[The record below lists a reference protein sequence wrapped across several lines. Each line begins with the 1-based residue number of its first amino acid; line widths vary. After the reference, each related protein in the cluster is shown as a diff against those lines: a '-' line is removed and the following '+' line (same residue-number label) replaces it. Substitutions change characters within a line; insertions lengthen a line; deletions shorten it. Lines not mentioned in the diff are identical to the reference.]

1 MSHYKEYIELGFNPS
16 TILITCDL
24 YNQFKL
30 EYIQRGGKIKL
41 AFIKSYKT
49 YNLNSQ
55 LFIHYFSPKHDVI
68 IQDEIIV
75 NENSLISMS
84 TLRFVDISLN
94 PNSQVYNEILKALV
108 LNPIIIKGAV
118 DNLSFKR
125 EDFLF
130 GLGIGEGVAK
140 FNNFKPTYA
149 CIIGSL
155 GRLAFLSLYN
165 RYLLGY
171 INLKNNIEYIEQE
184 KNKLMKEATIIYK
197 ELGEVIKSNEDNL
210 VYAEE
215 IGKSNVIE
223 KFKKIGLKSIPVYDD
238 KIVKIASTLM
248 KNPFATPFLALVLG
262 NKTGID
268 EVCSKAISLG
278 LKAYMIKV

>member
-1 MSHYKEYIELGFNPS
+1 MSYYKEYVELGFNPS

-24 YNQFKL
+24 STQFKL

-41 AFIKSYKT
+41 AFIKSYKM

-68 IQDEIIV
+68 IQEEIIV

-108 LNPIIIKGAV
+108 LNPVIIKGAI

-125 EDFLF
+125 EDVLF
-130 GLGIGEGVAK
+130 GLGIGEGAAK

-165 RYLLGY
+165 RYLL
-171 INLKNNIEYIEQE
+171 
-184 KNKLMKEATIIYK
+184 
-197 ELGEVIKSNEDNL
+197 
-210 VYAEE
+210 
-215 IGKSNVIE
+215 
-223 KFKKIGLKSIPVYDD
+223 
-238 KIVKIASTLM
+238 
-248 KNPFATPFLALVLG
+248 
-262 NKTGID
+262 
-268 EVCSKAISLG
+268 
-278 LKAYMIKV
+278 